1 VSGEVD
7 RDERTEPG
15 LDIGEK
21 KVEPVEAARARGR
34 GRRGRGRR
42 RQAARRRRR
51 DIAPGEAAE
60 PTAVEFQR
68 QC

>member
-1 VSGEVD
+1 VSGEID

-21 KVEPVEAARARGR
+21 KVEPVEAARARRR
-34 GRRGRGRR
+34 GRRPRGGRR
-42 RQAARRRRR
+42 LLARQR
-51 DIAPGEAAE
+51 DTASGEAAE

-68 QC
+68 